1 MRISFKYIN
10 NIDER
15 TFYINSKDKKPIEIQ
30 FNNNSIEASMIYSN
44 AIESTFKGA
53 ANLFEGDI
61 NCVKFDFGK
70 FGKIEKNRC
79 DVKWSIKYSNLNT
92 VIYVLNKNELRKEN
106 FYSKGICINN
116 NKMNSLKN
124 TSLNISNQIFK
135 ENLALAITCLQKSDI
150 NYKYSFENGFLQIFN
165 IKSNSYLTSIDE
177 IEEDDIYI
185 LLKLLNILI
194 YQGRHLGVFL
204 IDCTDISKDVLNC
217 LQIVYEKFQRYI
229 NVNLLFFFNL
239 DKNYKI
245 DTQKIIIR

>member
-1 MRISFKYIN
+1 MKLSFKYIN
-10 NIDER
+10 NIDEK
-15 TFYINSKDKKPIEIQ
+15 TFYINSKDKKPIEMQ
-30 FNNNSIEASMIYSN
+30 FNNNSIEASAIYSN
-44 AIESTFKGA
+44 AIESTFKGTS
-53 ANLFEGDI
+53 NLFEGDI

-79 DVKWSIKYSNLNT
+79 NINWNIKYSNLNT
-92 VIYVLNKNELRKEN
+92 VIYVLSKNEIRKEN
-106 FYSKGICINN
+106 FYSKDIYINN
-116 NKMNSLKN
+116 NKTNSLKN
-124 TSLNISNQIFK
+124 TSLNFSNQTFK
-135 ENLALAITCLQKSDI
+135 ENLALAIACLQKSDI

-194 YQGRHLGVFL
+194 YQSRHLGIFL

-217 LQIVYEKFQRYI
+217 LQIIYKNFQRYI

-239 DKNYKI
+239 DNSYKI